1 MDVSPLME
9 ILPAD
14 RRGQGSRSG
23 VRLHGHHAIPVAG
36 DGGEAL
42 LEMEAGSLHDWLMA
56 ASCFPDLKQV
66 GGDRYIDGGFCDNTP
81 VEWPCAAARDIIAI
95 DIGKHRSHT
104 QYDRR
109 PNVTY
114 IRTSQPL
121 GGLLTLDSALS
132 ARNRILG
139 YNDVMRAFGT
149 RARRILCV

>member
-1 MDVSPLME
+1 M
-9 ILPAD
+9 
-14 RRGQGSRSG
+14 
-23 VRLHGHHAIPVAG
+23 
-36 DGGEAL
+36 
-42 LEMEAGSLHDWLMA
+42 
-56 ASCFPDLKQV
+56 KQV

-81 VEWPCAAARDIIAI
+81 VEMAVRSGARDIIAI

-139 YNDVMRAFGT
+139 YNDVMRAFGACAAYPMRLT
-149 RARRILCV
+149 RWTRRRSTPARRITSSA